1 MFRALFLFI
10 LLAGSVFLGIQ
21 LQHDPGYILIAVNK
35 ITVETTL
42 WVGIFA
48 LILAFVLIYALIQI
62 LGSLY
67 RSPRHFRRW
76 RKKRHIA
83 IARRMTRKG
92 LIEFSEGYW
101 QEAKKHLLKAL
112 PYSDTPLINY
122 LIAARAAQE
131 MGDYTLRD
139 HYLRE
144 AQHSMPETKIAVELT
159 QAQLQLANKQWE
171 QALATL
177 RHLQDLA
184 PKHPYVLKLLAKLY
198 EAVKDWPQLIQL
210 LPELKKHQVVSKDQY
225 DTLLIQSYLQQF
237 RILIAQRSYEDV
249 LDFKNNLPKILRFNP
264 SFIAE
269 SAHFYLKHQQPERAA
284 AIVQKGLSKY
294 VNEKLIHLYG
304 DIPATENSLKFAESL
319 LQKNPH
325 SAALLLCCGKI
336 CLQLELWGKAKKYLQ
351 QSIDI
356 TPSKEAYWQLGCLLE
371 TLQQD
376 EEAVLLFKKG
386 YAL

>member
-1 MFRALFLFI
+1 MLRAIFLFI
-10 LLAGSVFLGIQ
+10 LLAGSVVLGLQ
-21 LQHDPGYILIAVNK
+21 LQRDPGYILIAINQ

-48 LILAFVLIYALIQI
+48 VILAFVILYIIFHL

-67 RSPRHFRRW
+67 RSPRHFRQW
-76 RKKRHIA
+76 RKRRNIA
-83 IARRMTRKG
+83 SARRLTRKG

-101 QEAKKHLLKAL
+101 QDAKKHLLKAL

-122 LIAARAAQE
+122 LMAARAAQE

-139 HYLRE
+139 NYLRE

-184 PKHPYVLKLLAKLY
+184 PRHPYVLKLLAKLY
-198 EAVKDWPQLIQL
+198 EAVKDWSQLINL
-210 LPELKKHQVVSKDQY
+210 LPELRKNQVVSKEQY
-225 DTLLIQSYLQQF
+225 DTMLMQSYLHQF
-237 RILIAQRSYEDV
+237 RNLVDHRSYDEV
-249 LDFKNNLPKILRFNP
+249 VEFKSNLPKSLRNNP
-264 SFIAE
+264 FFVAE
-269 SAHFYLKHQQPERAA
+269 SAKFYQKHNQPEKAA
-284 AIVQKGLSKY
+284 TIIQKSLSKQM
-294 VNEKLIHLYG
+294 NEKLINLYG
-304 DIPATENSLKFAESL
+304 DINADENHLKFSESL
-319 LQKNPH
+319 LAKYPH
-325 SAALLLCCGKI
+325 SAALFLCCGKL

-351 QSIDI
+351 QSIEI
-356 TPSKEAYWQLGCLLE
+356 TPTKEAYWQLGCLLE
-371 TLQQD
+371 TLHQ

-386 YAL
+386 YSL